1 MPSAPHAL
9 GTILLKLHKI
19 LKDGDMWCT
28 PIILALHRKRKI
40 VARSRLAKK
49 LFCFVFFETVS
60 ANTKMF
66 LNQSTF
72 TENSRSTI

>member
-9 GTILLKLHKI
+9 GTILLKLHKV
-19 LKDGDMWCT
+19 LKDGDMWCI

-40 VARSRLAKK
+40 VARSRLAKNC
-49 LFCFVFFETVS
+49 LTFETVS

-66 LNQSTF
+66 LDQSTF
-72 TENSRSTI
+72 TENSTSTI

>member
-1 MPSAPHAL
+1 
-9 GTILLKLHKI
+9 
-19 LKDGDMWCT
+19 MWCI

-40 VARSRLAKK
+40 VARSRLAKNC
-49 LFCFVFFETVS
+49 LTFETVS

-72 TENSRSTI
+72 RELHKHNLRFKDLNHDSQHNKSDSFQSLTKRK

>member
-1 MPSAPHAL
+1 MLSAHAL
-9 GTILLKLHKI
+9 GTILIKLHKV

-40 VARSRLAKK
+40 VARSRLAKN
-49 LFCFVFFETVS
+49 CITFETVS

-72 TENSRSTI
+72 TSTI